1 MQSLSKTQAEKVF
14 TDASKARREAQACI
28 MKLQEELKRLRQ
40 KLDSTNR
47 ADENYLTLLTEEHK
61 LIKNEF
67 SLMEQLRKSEEEER
81 EMFSIFSNRL
91 RESQD
96 VWPLFIGVY

>member
-1 MQSLSKTQAEKVF
+1 M
-14 TDASKARREAQACI
+14 
-28 MKLQEELKRLRQ
+28 RQ

-67 SLMEQLRKSEEEER
+67 SLMEGLRKSEEEER

-96 VWPLFIGVY
+96 VGD

>member
-1 MQSLSKTQAEKVF
+1 MF

-28 MKLQEELKRLRQ
+28 LKLQEELKRLRQ

-67 SLMEQLRKSEEEER
+67 NLMEMLRKSEEEER

-96 VWPLFIGVY
+96 V

>member
-1 MQSLSKTQAEKVF
+1 MF
-14 TDASKARREAQACI
+14 TDASKARRQAQACI
-28 MKLQEELKRLRQ
+28 IELQEELKRLRQ

-47 ADENYLTLLTEEHK
+47 TDESYLALLTQEHK
-61 LIKNEF
+61 LIKSEF
-67 SLMEQLRKSEEEER
+67 HLMESLRKCEEEER

-96 VWPLFIGVY
+96 VRLSLNY

>member
-1 MQSLSKTQAEKVF
+1 M
-14 TDASKARREAQACI
+14 
-28 MKLQEELKRLRQ
+28 RQ

>member
-1 MQSLSKTQAEKVF
+1 MQAEKVF

-96 VWPLFIGVY
+96 VWLLFIGVY

>member
-1 MQSLSKTQAEKVF
+1 MF

-96 VWPLFIGVY
+96 VWLLFIGVY